1 VSNIDH
7 RRSKKGTQRKTR
19 RREPAASSLGVAAR
33 RIALRSGLAMDLFH
47 QRLERAPA
55 NFAKVSIVLWHQL
68 FAPLATLM

>member
-1 VSNIDH
+1 
-7 RRSKKGTQRKTR
+7 
-19 RREPAASSLGVAAR
+19 
-33 RIALRSGLAMDLFH
+33 MDLFH